1 MGLYISWSSHQSWF
15 SFTESYD
22 EHDRREWCMYMIN
35 LFHGHIFHKLDHLF
49 STVMYYDVHMY
60 YVCWYIV
67 LIIWINDEPS
77 VDKPCIEYISL
88 AHYVVG
94 TCMQV
99 FIYRLFLLTLRMAF
113 ITLCRC
119 PLPNIYIG
127 TSVSLIVPCQSRIIV
142 DITSLARSRVWDPVI
157 YFCHLIKSEESAC
170 HYFLLFSSLP

>member
-1 MGLYISWSSHQSWF
+1 MAWTLWTTGCILCYSDKFNS
-15 SFTESYD
+15 
-22 EHDRREWCMYMIN
+22 
-35 LFHGHIFHKLDHLF
+35 FHGHIFHKLDHLF
-49 STVMYYDVHMY
+49 SSIFSTLYMYNQKFTVFIKMWIITIASSYKSSQSVMYYDVHMY

-99 FIYRLFLLTLRMAF
+99 FIYRLFLLTLRTAF

-127 TSVSLIVPCQSRIIV
+127 TSSV
-142 DITSLARSRVWDPVI
+142 
-157 YFCHLIKSEESAC
+157 
-170 HYFLLFSSLP
+170 

>member
-1 MGLYISWSSHQSWF
+1 MAKIPRVNLCNIWLKPFELLGVYCVTVTNLTLSMGTYFINWTIYSVVFLVHCTCTTKNLVFIKMWIITIASSYKSSQS
-15 SFTESYD
+15 
-22 EHDRREWCMYMIN
+22 
-35 LFHGHIFHKLDHLF
+35 
-49 STVMYYDVHMY
+49 VMYYDVHMY

-99 FIYRLFLLTLRMAF
+99 FIYRLFLLTLRTAF

-119 PLPNIYIG
+119 PLHNIYIG
-127 TSVSLIVPCQSRIIV
+127 TSSV
-142 DITSLARSRVWDPVI
+142 
-157 YFCHLIKSEESAC
+157 
-170 HYFLLFSSLP
+170 

>member
-1 MGLYISWSSHQSWF
+1 MAKIPRVNLCNIWLKPFELLGVYCVTVTNLTLSMGTYFINWTIYSVVFLVHCTCTTKNLVFIKMWIITIASSYKSSQS
-15 SFTESYD
+15 
-22 EHDRREWCMYMIN
+22 
-35 LFHGHIFHKLDHLF
+35 
-49 STVMYYDVHMY
+49 VMYYDVHMY

-99 FIYRLFLLTLRMAF
+99 FIYRLFLLTLRKAF

-127 TSVSLIVPCQSRIIV
+127 TSSV
-142 DITSLARSRVWDPVI
+142 
-157 YFCHLIKSEESAC
+157 
-170 HYFLLFSSLP
+170 

>member
-1 MGLYISWSSHQSWF
+1 MYNQKFTVFIKMWIITIASSYKSSQS
-15 SFTESYD
+15 
-22 EHDRREWCMYMIN
+22 
-35 LFHGHIFHKLDHLF
+35 
-49 STVMYYDVHMY
+49 VMYYDVHMY

-99 FIYRLFLLTLRMAF
+99 FIYRLFFAY
-113 ITLCRC
+113 IAYG
-119 PLPNIYIG
+119 IYHLVPIAQHLYWDF
-127 TSVSLIVPCQSRIIV
+127 VSLIVSCQYRIIV

>member
-1 MGLYISWSSHQSWF
+1 MAKIPKVNLCNIWLKPFELLGVYCVTVTNLTLSMGTYF
-15 SFTESYD
+15 
-22 EHDRREWCMYMIN
+22 IN
-35 LFHGHIFHKLDHLF
+35 LTIYSVVFF
-49 STVMYYDVHMY
+49 STLYMYNQKFTVFIKMWIITIVSSYKSSQSVMYYDVHMY

-99 FIYRLFLLTLRMAF
+99 FIYRLFLLTLRTAF

-119 PLPNIYIG
+119 PLPNIYIE
-127 TSVSLIVPCQSRIIV
+127 TSSV
-142 DITSLARSRVWDPVI
+142 
-157 YFCHLIKSEESAC
+157 
-170 HYFLLFSSLP
+170 